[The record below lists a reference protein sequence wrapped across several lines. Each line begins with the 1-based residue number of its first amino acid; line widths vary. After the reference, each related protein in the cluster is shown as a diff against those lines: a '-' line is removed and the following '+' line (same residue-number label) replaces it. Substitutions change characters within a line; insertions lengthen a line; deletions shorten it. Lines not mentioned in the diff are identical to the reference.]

1 MTNQQ
6 AFDTAGSHSNCLRC
20 GDPLDGVAVAL
31 CDECL
36 EESHKEAKDAS
47 EREEEDYE

>member
-1 MTNQQ
+1 MTMKE
-6 AFDTAGSHSNCLRC
+6 HSNCVRC
-20 GDPLDGVAVAL
+20 GDPLFGLAVAL

-47 EREEEDYE
+47 EREDEDYE